1 MMWRWIFPILVGGLI
16 ALGAYQATLLA
27 TPYALMFAAMKK
39 IGERS
44 PENQF
49 AFGPMTTADNQTI
62 VRPSP
67 DLAYATCT
75 FDLSKGPVH
84 VDVQPIPDHY
94 WSVSVFDARTDVAAV
109 RSDRDTKGA
118 PARLALIKP
127 GQTAPWVLK
136 DASGEPKAVEA
147 ATAYLT
153 GQVAAQIAAP
163 AAAPVAGG
171 DDLMAALASLGAKPV

>member
-1 MMWRWIFPILVGGLI
+1 MMRRWIFPILAGSLM

-118 PARLALIKP
+118 PARLALMKP
-127 GQTAPWVLK
+127 GQTAPAGYEAVTLGYDRGLVLIRILLNQLSDFSGV
-136 DASGEPKAVEA
+136 DALRRKSTCKQF
-147 ATAYLT
+147 AT
-153 GQVAAQIAAP
+153 
-163 AAAPVAGG
+163 
-171 DDLMAALASLGAKPV
+171 